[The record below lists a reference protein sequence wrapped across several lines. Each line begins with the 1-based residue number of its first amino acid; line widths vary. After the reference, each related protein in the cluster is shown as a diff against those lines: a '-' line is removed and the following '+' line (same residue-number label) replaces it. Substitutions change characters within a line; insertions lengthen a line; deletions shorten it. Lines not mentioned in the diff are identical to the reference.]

1 MYPVVALLELH
12 LSQGTPKVVARHLFH
27 VVELEEL
34 IPPVPIHVDEHVA
47 VLVRREHLIGR
58 GSGGKGG
65 GAYLTRDLADSITSE
80 MRRTRNRQHQH
91 HQQAP

>member
-1 MYPVVALLELH
+1 MYPVVALLERD

-47 VLVRREHLIGR
+47 VLVRREHLIGK

-65 GAYLTRDLADSITSE
+65 KGGGGIFDQRSGGFYYLGDAK
-80 MRRTRNRQHQH
+80 N
-91 HQQAP
+91 

>member
-1 MYPVVALLELH
+1 M
-12 LSQGTPKVVARHLFH
+12 ARHLFH

-34 IPPVPIHVDEHVA
+34 IPPVPINVDEHVA

-65 GAYLTRDLADSITSE
+65 GGIFDERFGGFYYLGDAK
-80 MRRTRNRQHQH
+80 N
-91 HQQAP
+91 